1 VTSAE
6 RTLLPSLI
14 DQVVFLKTV
23 QGDHLVVQIL
33 FVFDEGET
41 PDLFCLEVEPCSD
54 GGYVQKGTP
63 GLSILLSDILSVQPP
78 A

>member
-33 FVFDEGET
+33 FVFDEA
-41 PDLFCLEVEPCSD
+41 CSD